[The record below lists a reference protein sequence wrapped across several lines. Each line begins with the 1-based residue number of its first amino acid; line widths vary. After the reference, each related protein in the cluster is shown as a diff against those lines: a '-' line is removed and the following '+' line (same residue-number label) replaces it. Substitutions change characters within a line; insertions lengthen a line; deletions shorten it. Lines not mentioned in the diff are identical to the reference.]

1 MRRNNFDICIDI
13 IELLRRNNGLN
24 VTRIMTKANVQPN
37 QLDKYLTF
45 LKNENLID
53 DRPLD
58 QKEVYRGHPSK
69 QIYFLRQESYQ
80 FMRGWN
86 SFKIKFHVDDLE
98 KQLQA
103 IR

>member
-13 IELLRRNNGLN
+13 IESLRRTDGLN
-24 VTRIMTKANVQPN
+24 ATRIMAKANVQPD
-37 QLDKYLTF
+37 QIDKYLIF

-53 DRPLD
+53 SRPPK
-58 QKEVYRGHPSK
+58 QSEAYSSRTE

-80 FMRGWN
+80 FMRDLN
-86 SFKIKFHVDDLE
+86 SFKIKFHVDDIE